1 MKKKSTIII
10 SLGLATA
17 IAVTVAGCSAKEE
30 KPEGKEVSSIITS
43 EIEVTDSQGEAIT
56 DTQGEII
63 TEVIEETA
71 TQTTKKA
78 KNKKKDK
85 TTTNPYIVTDIN
97 GKPITTST
105 TKVLKV
111 PVTNKKGEKVTK
123 KNGQVVLTELKPSTT
138 ATTIKREEGMTE
150 YTTASNDGAI
160 VTPDEL
166 LDDEGYVLSDYTA
179 LFNLQNN
186 YPDLLINPF
195 PDYDPGNTDIAYF
208 AVYDK
213 NDTKLMTH
221 LIWVDLTTGEAKM
234 KDLKTNKITKINA
247 L

>member
-97 GKPITTST
+97 GKPITTTT
-105 TKVLKV
+105 TKPRTI
-111 PVTNKKGEKVTK
+111 PVTNKKGEKITDKKGNTVTT
-123 KNGQVVLTELKPSTT
+123 QIIVSTT
-138 ATTIKREEGMTE
+138 EAKKQYPEGITE
-150 YTTASNDGAI
+150 YTTVS
-160 VTPDEL
+160 P
-166 LDDEGYVLSDYTA
+166 LDDIITPEIPVDDYLLTEPLA
-179 LFNLQNN
+179 LYNLQHN
-186 YPDLLINPF
+186 YPDLLINYF
-195 PDYDPGNTDIAYF
+195 SNYDTSNTDIAYF

-234 KDLKTNKITKINA
+234 KDLKTDKITKINA